1 MVGTE
6 STGKTTLARELARV
20 YSTLWTHEFGRE
32 LWVSQGGGTFADH
45 LVMARRQLQRET
57 AAARHARD
65 FLFCDTNAWT
75 TLHWSLFTY
84 GAADARLVELADS
97 TFDDYVWVVC
107 GMEIP
112 FEDDGVRELLGDKA
126 RRMHEQQVADL
137 ERRAPEVVVYAEGT
151 VEERIAQVSEAIGA
165 PQLSSYTS

>member
-1 MVGTE
+1 M
-6 STGKTTLARELARV
+6 
-20 YSTLWTHEFGRE
+20 
-32 LWVSQGGGTFADH
+32 SQGGGTFADH